1 MVVLGLIRGLVIAA
15 LKKTAATD
23 GIETDIAS
31 LEELLGDFITCQT
44 TVHSRE
50 DLFTERLI

>member
-1 MVVLGLIRGLVIAA
+1 MVVLGLIRWQVIAD
-15 LKKTAATD
+15 LKGTAATD

-31 LEELLGDFITCQT
+31 LEELLGDFITCQA

>member
-1 MVVLGLIRGLVIAA
+1 MVLGLIRGLVIAV
-15 LKKTAATD
+15 LKETAATD

-31 LEELLGDFITCQT
+31 LEELLGDFITCQA

>member
-1 MVVLGLIRGLVIAA
+1 MVLSPIRGLVIAA
-15 LKKTAATD
+15 LEETAAAD